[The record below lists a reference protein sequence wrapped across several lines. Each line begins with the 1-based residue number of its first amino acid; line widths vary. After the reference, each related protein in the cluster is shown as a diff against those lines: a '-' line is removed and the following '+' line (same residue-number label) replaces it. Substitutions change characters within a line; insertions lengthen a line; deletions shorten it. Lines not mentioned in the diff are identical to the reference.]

1 MAQAMVAI
9 TSAKLSKNTVYTN
22 EQFKISVKVLEL
34 TPDSGKYKLPI
45 ELGKKRGE
53 IRE

>member
-9 TSAKLSKNTVYTN
+9 TDAKLSKNVVQTN

-34 TPDSGKYKLPI
+34 TPDPEKYKLPFR
-45 ELGKKRGE
+45 LGTERGTVK
-53 IRE
+53 

>member
-22 EQFKISVKVLEL
+22 EQFKISVKALAL
-34 TPDSGKYKLPI
+34 TPDTGTYRLPFKLGT
-45 ELGKKRGE
+45 ERGTVK
-53 IRE
+53 

>member
-22 EQFKISVKVLEL
+22 EQFKISVKVLTL
-34 TPDSGKYKLPI
+34 TPDTGAYRLPFKLGT
-45 ELGKKRGE
+45 ERGSVK
-53 IRE
+53 

>member
-22 EQFKISVKVLEL
+22 EQFKISVKVLVL
-34 TPDSGKYKLPI
+34 TPDSGTYKLPI
-45 ELGKKRGE
+45 KLGTERGSVK
-53 IRE
+53 